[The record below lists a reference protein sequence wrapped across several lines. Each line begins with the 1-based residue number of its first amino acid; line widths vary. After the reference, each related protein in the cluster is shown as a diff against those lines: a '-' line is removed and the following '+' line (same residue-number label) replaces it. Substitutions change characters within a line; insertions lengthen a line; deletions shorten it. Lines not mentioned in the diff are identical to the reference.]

1 MTQVLVRLPGASEN
15 QIWAR
20 QASNLVQEI
29 KMIARIG
36 QAKISKA
43 NQDYATHETLKI
55 IQTKTKFNEHNFL
68 DNPSA
73 TGVFNKEYKLY

>member
-1 MTQVLVRLPGASEN
+1 MLVRLPGASEN

-43 NQDYATHETLKI
+43 NQDYATHEMLKI
-55 IQTKTKFNEHNFL
+55 IQTKTKFNEHFL

-73 TGVFNKEYKLY
+73 TGVFNKEYKLC